1 MGILTHTTQHMEV
14 PILPCTSPPGAFAQM
29 VSSTQNV
36 LLIRPSQLGQKGPS
50 KISSAGTGHGFTCA
64 PRAVWAITTALA
76 RLRVD
81 CTSSHSPGNTSAA
94 EIMSKSFCHTAGR
107 WLKVRTKANYTW
119 SHVKPSEH
127 SEGICPASFIRGQ
140 GGGREHIKCR
150 LILHW
155 STVGSRVTEEM
166 RDVAILRAE
175 GKKGPCRTGM
185 DHT

>member
-1 MGILTHTTQHMEV
+1 MNSSHTHPQQDIQPNRPMRTQIASSNQRELAPNKTNTTAMGILTHTTQHMEV

-107 WLKVRTKANYTW
+107 CSTSEPKQTILGLMW
-119 SHVKPSEH
+119 SLWSIQREFVLQ
-127 SEGICPASFIRGQ
+127 AS
-140 GGGREHIKCR
+140 
-150 LILHW
+150 
-155 STVGSRVTEEM
+155 
-166 RDVAILRAE
+166 
-175 GKKGPCRTGM
+175 
-185 DHT
+185 